1 MVRLMEKRSQAGH
14 EDRSAGELI
23 WDGGAQRHSCTISDI
38 SIDGARVDTRFFV
51 YVPERLFLL
60 ESDTGN
66 LFECRVR
73 WQQSAQMDV
82 SFIDIGSQSLRRALM
97 KQHSMQG

>member
-1 MVRLMEKRSQAGH
+1 MVLLMEKPSQTGS
-14 EDRSAGELI
+14 EGRSAGELI

-38 SIDGARVDTRFFV
+38 SIAGARVDTRFFV
-51 YVPERLFLL
+51 DVPERVFLF

-73 WQQSAQMDV
+73 WQQSTQMDV
-82 SFIDIGSQSLRRALM
+82 SFIDVGSQALRRALIR
-97 KQHSMQG
+97 QHSMQG